1 MEEAETEIK
10 SVKWKIDEVHK
21 ENYVPSSTLHAA
33 INQKR
38 EDKTAGTTAQPQ
50 SDGGELKFIVERQE
64 AEILQMS
71 EELYKLRSESAQERE
86 KSSIFFW
93 FRLIF

>member
-1 MEEAETEIK
+1 LEEAETEIK
-10 SVKWKIDEVHK
+10 SVKLKIDEVHK
-21 ENYVPSSTLHAA
+21 DYVPSSTLHAA
-33 INQKR
+33 INQKH
-38 EDKTAGTTAQPQ
+38 EDKTGGTAAQPQ

-86 KSSIFFW
+86 KSSI
-93 FRLIF
+93 